1 MLRTPRWLL
10 ALISISF
17 GAWHALIG
25 ALAWQSYQNLSLL
38 ILAIVIFVSTLILSV
53 AASNGLFIGPRYGA
67 AVAAGAVATVVVASA
82 GINLEHVDPYS
93 TWYVGGMGVLLGVLA
108 ARGQARLAWAAAIA
122 VAVTVYLEGGLGELG
137 EVGLE
142 GMLILIAAG
151 QATSRSVIRADQEV
165 EELQKSEILTQAAII
180 SAKVSGDER
189 RQRLQQVL
197 KEALPALTSISSND
211 WNVDERGRTEL
222 MQLEARLRD
231 DIRGRDLVNE
241 EVRLAT
247 KSARERGV
255 EVVLLDEGGLANLS
269 QVELNNILGKVAKA
283 ISSVAAG
290 KIVVRSPRGERWLV
304 TVIATRSGT
313 DAPDLWLKF

>member
-1 MLRTPRWLL
+1 
-10 ALISISF
+10 
-17 GAWHALIG
+17 
-25 ALAWQSYQNLSLL
+25 
-38 ILAIVIFVSTLILSV
+38 
-53 AASNGLFIGPRYGA
+53 
-67 AVAAGAVATVVVASA
+67 
-82 GINLEHVDPYS
+82 
-93 TWYVGGMGVLLGVLA
+93 
-108 ARGQARLAWAAAIA
+108 
-122 VAVTVYLEGGLGELG
+122 
-137 EVGLE
+137 
-142 GMLILIAAG
+142 
-151 QATSRSVIRADQEV
+151 
-165 EELQKSEILTQAAII
+165 
-180 SAKVSGDER
+180 
-189 RQRLQQVL
+189 L

-313 DAPDLWLKF
+313 DTPDLWLKF

>member
-10 ALISISF
+10 ALVSISF
-17 GAWHALIG
+17 GAWHTIIG
-25 ALAWQSYQNLSLL
+25 ALAWQSYQNHGLL
-38 ILAIVIFVSTLILSV
+38 IFAIVIYLGSLILSV
-53 AASNGLFIGPRYGA
+53 ASSTGLFIGPRYGSL
-67 AVAAGAVATVVVASA
+67 VALGAVATVLVASA
-82 GINLEHVDPYS
+82 GIRFDHGDPYA

-108 ARGQARLAWAAAIA
+108 ARGQARLAWLAAIVVA
-122 VAVTVYLEGGLGELG
+122 VAVYFEGGLSELG

-151 QATSRSVIRADQEV
+151 QATSRSVIRADREV
-165 EELQKSEILTQAAII
+165 EELQKAEILTQAAII
-180 SAKVSGDER
+180 SAKVSGAER

-197 KEALPALTSISSND
+197 QEALPALSSIAAND
-211 WNVDERGRTEL
+211 WSVEDRGRTEL

-255 EVVLLDEGGLANLS
+255 EVVLLDEGGLTNIS
-269 QVELNNILGKVAKA
+269 QIELNNILGKVSGA
-283 ISSVAAG
+283 INSVAAG
-290 KIVVRSPRGERWLV
+290 KIVVRSPRGESWLV

-313 DAPDLWLKF
+313 EAPDLWLKF